1 MQLNSGVY
9 IITYNNK
16 NYVGSSSNLKK
27 RLREHFSCLKK
38 NNHPNKRL
46 QNAYNKYGEFCFSY
60 KIVATCPPEYLI
72 KLEQWFIDNT
82 KNTVNLNPFAYSS
95 KGRKVLKKTRI
106 KISKALTG
114 KIVSEETKQLL
125 SLAKLGKPHYVSEET
140 KTKMSEAGK
149 RKVFSEK
156 HKENLRIAALN
167 RSKNLSEKV
176 KGKNNPSAKLNLEIV
191 REIRSSMLSVKE
203 LADKFN
209 VAKMTIYK
217 IKNNKIW
224 KEV

>member
-1 MQLNSGVY
+1 MQLNSGIY

-27 RLREHFSCLKK
+27 RIREHFNCLKR
-38 NNHPNKRL
+38 NTHPNSRL
-46 QNAYNKYGEFCFSY
+46 QRAYNKYGADVFSY
-60 KIVATCPPEYLI
+60 KIVATCPSEYLI

-82 KNTVNLNPFAYSS
+82 KNTVNLNPFAYSN
-95 KGRKVLKKTRI
+95 KGRVPKKSTRK
-106 KISKALTG
+106 KISKALMG

-125 SLAKLGKPHYVSEET
+125 SKSKLGKPQPKSEET
-140 KTKMSEAGK
+140 KEKMSKAKKGI
-149 RKVFSEK
+149 VFSEE
-156 HKENLRIAALN
+156 HKLKLKESALK
-167 RSKNLSEKV
+167 RSKNLSNKV
-176 KGKNNPSAKLNLEIV
+176 LGENNPSAKLNWKIV
-191 REIRSSMLSVKE
+191 KTIRESNDNVANLSSIYG
-203 LADKFN
+203 

>member
-9 IITYNNK
+9 IISYNNK

-27 RLREHFSCLKK
+27 RIREHFNCLKR
-38 NNHPNKRL
+38 NVHPNSRL
-46 QNAYNKYGEFCFSY
+46 QRAYNKYGVDVFSY
-60 KIVATCPPEYLI
+60 KIVATCPSEYLI

-82 KNTVNLNPFAYSS
+82 KNIVNLNPFAYSS

-106 KISKALTG
+106 KISKALKG
-114 KIVSEETKQLL
+114 KVVSEETKQLL

-140 KTKMSEAGK
+140 KNKMSEAGK

-191 REIRSSMLSVKE
+191 REIRSSTLSVKE

-224 KEV
+224 KEI

>member
-9 IITYNNK
+9 IISYNNK

-27 RLREHFSCLKK
+27 RIREHFSCLKK
-38 NNHPNKRL
+38 NTHPNKRL
-46 QNAYNKYGEFCFSY
+46 QNAYNKYGEIYFSY
-60 KIVATCPPEYLI
+60 KIVATCPSEYLI

-106 KISKALTG
+106 KISKALKG
-114 KIVSEETKQLL
+114 KVVSEETKQLL

-140 KTKMSEAGK
+140 KNKMSEAGK

-191 REIRSSMLSVKE
+191 REIRSSTLSVKE

-224 KEV
+224 REI

>member
-9 IITYNNK
+9 IISYNNK

-27 RLREHFSCLKK
+27 RIREHFSCLKR
-38 NNHPNKRL
+38 NTHPNSRL
-46 QNAYNKYGEFCFSY
+46 QRAFNKYGIEAFSY
-60 KIVATCPPEYLI
+60 KIISTCPPEYLV

-95 KGRKVLKKTRI
+95 KGRVPKKSTRK
-106 KISKALTG
+106 KISKALMG
-114 KIVSEETKQLL
+114 RIISEETRQLL
-125 SLAKLGKPHYVSEET
+125 SKSKLGKPQPKSKET
-140 KTKMSEAGK
+140 KEKMSKAKKGI
-149 RKVFSEK
+149 VFLEE
-156 HKENLRIAALN
+156 HKQKLKESALK
-167 RSKNLSEKV
+167 RSKNLSDRVLGER
-176 KGKNNPSAKLNLEIV
+176 NPSAKLNWKIV
-191 REIRSSMLSVKE
+191 KTIRESKDTVANLSSIYG
-203 LADKFN
+203 

>member
-9 IITYNNK
+9 IISYNNK

-27 RLREHFSCLKK
+27 RLREHFSCLKR
-38 NNHPNKRL
+38 NTHPNKRL
-46 QNAYNKYGEFCFSY
+46 QNAYNKYGEIYFSY
-60 KIVATCPPEYLI
+60 KIVATCPSEYLI

-82 KNTVNLNPFAYSS
+82 KNTVNLNPFDYSS
-95 KGRKVLKKTRI
+95 KGRKVLKKTRK

-125 SLAKLGKPHYVSEET
+125 SLAKLGRPHYILEET
-140 KTKMSEAGK
+140 KIKMSESGK
-149 RKVFSEK
+149 KKVFSEQ

-176 KGKNNPSAKLNLEIV
+176 KGENNPSAKLNLEII
-191 REIRSSMLSVKE
+191 REIRSSELSVKE

-224 KEV
+224 KEI

>member
-9 IITYNNK
+9 IISYNNK

-27 RLREHFSCLKK
+27 RLREHFSCLKR
-38 NNHPNKRL
+38 NTHPNKRL
-46 QNAYNKYGEFCFSY
+46 QNAYNKYGEIYFSY
-60 KIVATCPPEYLI
+60 KIVATCPSEYLI

-95 KGRKVLKKTRI
+95 KGRKVLKKTRK

-125 SLAKLGKPHYVSEET
+125 SLAKLGRPHYILEET
-140 KTKMSEAGK
+140 KIKMSESGK
-149 RKVFSEK
+149 KKVFSEQ

-176 KGKNNPSAKLNLEIV
+176 KGENNPSAKLNLEII
-191 REIRSSMLSVKE
+191 REIRSSELSVKE

-224 KEV
+224 KEI

>member
-9 IITYNNK
+9 IISYNNK

-27 RLREHFSCLKK
+27 RIREHFSCLKR
-38 NNHPNKRL
+38 NTHPNSRL
-46 QNAYNKYGEFCFSY
+46 QRAFNKYGIEAFSY
-60 KIVATCPPEYLI
+60 KIISTCPPEYLV

-95 KGRKVLKKTRI
+95 KGRVPKKSTRK
-106 KISKALTG
+106 KISKALMG
-114 KIVSEETKQLL
+114 RIISEETRQLL
-125 SLAKLGKPHYVSEET
+125 SKSKLGKPQPKSKET
-140 KTKMSEAGK
+140 KEKMSKAKKGI
-149 RKVFSEK
+149 VFLEE
-156 HKENLRIAALN
+156 HKQKLKEAALK
-167 RSKNLSEKV
+167 RSKNLSDRVLGER
-176 KGKNNPSAKLNLEIV
+176 NPSAKLNWKIV
-191 REIRSSMLSVKE
+191 KTIRESKDTVANLSSIYG
-203 LADKFN
+203 

>member
-9 IITYNNK
+9 IISYNNK

-27 RLREHFSCLKK
+27 RIREHFSCLKK
-38 NNHPNKRL
+38 NTHPNKRL
-46 QNAYNKYGEFCFSY
+46 QNAYNKYGKIYFSY

-176 KGKNNPSAKLNLEIV
+176 KGKNNPSAKLNLGIV
-191 REIRSSMLSVKE
+191 REIRSSTLSVKE

>member
-27 RLREHFSCLKK
+27 RIREHFSCLKR
-38 NNHPNKRL
+38 NTHPNSRL
-46 QNAYNKYGEFCFSY
+46 QRAFNKYGIEAFSY
-60 KIVATCPPEYLI
+60 KIISTCPPEYLV

-95 KGRKVLKKTRI
+95 KGRVPKKSTRK
-106 KISKALTG
+106 KISKALMG
-114 KIVSEETKQLL
+114 RIISEETRQLL
-125 SLAKLGKPHYVSEET
+125 SKSKLGKPQPKSKET
-140 KTKMSEAGK
+140 KEKMSKAKKGI
-149 RKVFSEK
+149 VFLEE
-156 HKENLRIAALN
+156 HKQKLKESALK
-167 RSKNLSEKV
+167 RSKNLSDRVLGER
-176 KGKNNPSAKLNLEIV
+176 NPSAKLNWKIV
-191 REIRSSMLSVKE
+191 KTIRESKDTVANLSSIYG
-203 LADKFN
+203 